1 MFMAKML
8 KYIYLY
14 KEHLFKSHFIKKQ
27 RTLKLV
33 YQHNNINYIL
43 F

>member
-1 MFMAKML
+1 ML

-27 RTLKLV
+27 RTLEIGLPA
-33 YQHNNINYIL
+33 Q
-43 F
+43 